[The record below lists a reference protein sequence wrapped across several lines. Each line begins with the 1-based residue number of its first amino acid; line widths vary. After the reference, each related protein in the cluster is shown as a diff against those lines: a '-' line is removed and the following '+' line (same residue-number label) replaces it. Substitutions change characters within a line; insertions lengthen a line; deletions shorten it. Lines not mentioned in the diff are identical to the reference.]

1 MKHKIYFQALGLFS
15 FQPLMKKV
23 ISCFQAFS
31 GSTNF
36 LLSGQ
41 HFRREAS
48 KKYIAK
54 CNKYNF

>member
-1 MKHKIYFQALGLFS
+1 MQHKRYFQALELFS
-15 FQPLMKKV
+15 FQPLLKKV

-41 HFRREAS
+41 HFPREAS
-48 KKYIAK
+48 KKSITK

>member
-41 HFRREAS
+41 HFPREAS
-48 KKYIAK
+48 SI
-54 CNKYNF
+54 F